1 MEEKGAPVP
10 LVRRPVLRIHGGID
24 QGLRPG
30 RGFSLGEIEE
40 VGLTAKEAMKLGI
53 RVDKRRRSKH
63 PWNVE
68 ALRRYLEEIGYKKGS

>member
-1 MEEKGAPVP
+1 MARGNVPVP
-10 LVRRPVLRIHGGID
+10 LVKRPVLRIHGGVD

-30 RGFSLGEIEE
+30 RGFSLGELEE
-40 VGLTAKEAMKLGI
+40 VGLTPKEAMKLGI

-68 ALRRYLEEIGYKKGS
+68 ALRKYLEEIGYRKG